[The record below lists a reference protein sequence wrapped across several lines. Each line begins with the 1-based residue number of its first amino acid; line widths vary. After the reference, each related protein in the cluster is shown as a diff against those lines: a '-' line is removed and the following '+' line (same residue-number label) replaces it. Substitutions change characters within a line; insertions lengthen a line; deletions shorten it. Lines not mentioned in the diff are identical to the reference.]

1 MKKKI
6 ENLASINTRLNINWP
21 ASYEPKN
28 RKVHVHNAIVI
39 DARREVV
46 WEWLVRAEC
55 WPDWYSNSKNVVIID
70 SIEPHKLT
78 SKCKFRWTTFGI
90 NLQSFVDQYAKEKV
104 IAWEAVG
111 FLVHAYHA
119 WELEEIDET
128 HCLVITEERQYGI
141 GAWIFH
147 WVFPRRM
154 WQKHHLW
161 LTQLK
166 KMAES
171 YPPPSKIINSQKYGL
186 K

>member
-1 MKKKI
+1 MNAHTEK
-6 ENLASINTRLNINWP
+6 LDSTNTRLNLSWP
-21 ASYEPKN
+21 SSYEPKN

-39 DARREVV
+39 NAPKEVV
-46 WEWLVRAEC
+46 WEWLVRAES
-55 WPDWYSNSKNVVIID
+55 WPEWYSNAKNVVITD
-70 SIEPHKLT
+70 STEPHRLT
-78 SKCKFRWTTFGI
+78 SKCKFRWKTFGI
-90 NLQSFVDQYAKEKV
+90 NLHTVVDQFTKDKV

-119 WELEEIDET
+119 WELEETSEN

-166 KMAES
+166 KMAENIS
-171 YPPPSKIINSQKYGL
+171 QPSQKN
-186 K
+186 